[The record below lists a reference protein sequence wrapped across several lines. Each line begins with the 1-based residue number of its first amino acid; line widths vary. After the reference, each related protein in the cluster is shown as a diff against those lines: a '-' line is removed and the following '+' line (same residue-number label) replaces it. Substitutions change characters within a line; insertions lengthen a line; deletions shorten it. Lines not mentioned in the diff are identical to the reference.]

1 MTHTTHEQSRQR
13 NEKFAEF
20 IKSEEVQEQMK
31 NMKKS
36 KCLQFLRDQFKEKYN
51 ISIPASAAYKVMA
64 SIDERFKPKS
74 RSDCADAK
82 RSKGPQAHD
91 VGEQRERTPKA
102 TWTVKHNE
110 TSNETHERL
119 SEPKRDCKSLEPR
132 RGEPLCGERSKGP
145 QAHIVGESTE
155 ESVDEIIEEIINED
169 ITNEE
174 K

>member
-31 NMKKS
+31 TISKS
-36 KCLQFLRDQFKEKYN
+36 KCLGFLREQFKEKYN

-64 SIDERFKPKS
+64 SIDERFKP
-74 RSDCADAK
+74 K

-110 TSNETHERL
+110 TSNETHE
-119 SEPKRDCKSLEPR
+119 
-132 RGEPLCGERSKGP
+132 
-145 QAHIVGESTE
+145 
-155 ESVDEIIEEIINED
+155 ESVDEIIEEIM
-169 ITNEE
+169 NEE

>member
-1 MTHTTHEQSRQR
+1 MAHTTHEQSRQR

-20 IKSEEVQEQMK
+20 IKSEEVQQQMK

-36 KCLQFLRDQFKEKYN
+36 KCLQFLRDQFKQKYN

-82 RSKGPQAHD
+82 
-91 VGEQRERTPKA
+91 QRERTPKA

-110 TSNETHERL
+110 TSNETHE
-119 SEPKRDCKSLEPR
+119 
-132 RGEPLCGERSKGP
+132 
-145 QAHIVGESTE
+145 
-155 ESVDEIIEEIINED
+155 ESVDEIIEEIINE
-169 ITNEE
+169 E

>member
-1 MTHTTHEQSRQR
+1 MAHTTHEQSRQR

-36 KCLQFLRDQFKEKYN
+36 KCLQFLRDQFKQKYN
-51 ISIPASAAYKVMA
+51 ETIPASAAYKVMA
-64 SIDERFKPKS
+64 SIDDRFKP
-74 RSDCADAK
+74 K

-110 TSNETHERL
+110 TSNE
-119 SEPKRDCKSLEPR
+119 
-132 RGEPLCGERSKGP
+132 
-145 QAHIVGESTE
+145 
-155 ESVDEIIEEIINED
+155 IINENPEV
-169 ITNEE
+169 NEFINQVQRIRE
-174 K
+174 NVEVD